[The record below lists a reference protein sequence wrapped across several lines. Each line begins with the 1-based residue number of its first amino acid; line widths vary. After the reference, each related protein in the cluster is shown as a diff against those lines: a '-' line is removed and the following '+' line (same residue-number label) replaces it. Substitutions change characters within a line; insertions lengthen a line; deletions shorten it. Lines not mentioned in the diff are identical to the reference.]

1 MIRIKLNLLIGTLCF
16 LLASCFVDNDN
27 GRGGNTYGQVDV
39 TFSVTLPQPE
49 TVNTRAGLPYTDTDI
64 KSVDVLVFDKDGK
77 FMERIKVDEAAL
89 STTGSGVNFFVRLDA
104 TPDKRII
111 HLVAN
116 GRTANG
122 VTDRVNFQDIAVGT
136 LESVVIPSLSTSVI
150 SVESGLLADI
160 MPLVMWGRTE
170 LNGVSVVSK
179 AEDVKLLRAVAAI
192 QVKTANATLE
202 NGLDDFQIKRI
213 ALMKALKE
221 GYLTPASYEGEA
233 STPNESRPM
242 GEGSWAV
249 NHTWSSDNTPVLYT
263 YERSFTAPD
272 YQGVIISAVYKGKP
286 CFYKVAIVDGQTPV
300 DIIRNHRYIL
310 TITKVS
316 GSGYADMNTALESA
330 PSNAIKV
337 TLTDEDEGFPCIV
350 ADGQHL
356 MGLSNNSL
364 VVYGKLTGAELGTV
378 YSSRGIEP
386 VLTVPAD
393 CDWLVG
399 LRTRT
404 LGDNKYAIVGDFYYG
419 TGQPPRSTTLTLTCD
434 NLSQTMQVDWH
445 PAVSDNKDTDSYV
458 VTLFGS
464 QDKNWSAKVVTSES
478 DPKGVFL
485 SSKTSD
491 PTKFHPVT
499 GVGLEYMVT
508 SLNSIYAS
516 NAYLHIA
523 ADEKGKGTV
532 KVGTS
537 VNGVAVSR
545 RIVILCSAGLINGTF

>member
-1 MIRIKLNLLIGTLCF
+1 MIRIKLNIVIGTLCF

-27 GRGGNTYGQVDV
+27 GRGEKTLGQVDV
-39 TFSVTLPQPE
+39 AFSVTLPRPE

-64 KSVDVLVFDKDGK
+64 KNVDVLVFDKDGK
-77 FMERIKVDEAAL
+77 FMKRIKVDGAAL
-89 STTGSGVNFFVRLDA
+89 STTGSGVNFFIRLDA

-116 GRTANG
+116 GRTADG
-122 VTDRVNFQDIAVGT
+122 ATDRINFQDIAVGT
-136 LESVVIPSLSTSVI
+136 LESVAIPSLSTSVI
-150 SVESGLLADI
+150 SVGNGLLADI

-170 LNGVSVVSK
+170 LNGISVVSK
-179 AEDVKLLRAVAAI
+179 AEGVKLLRVAASI
-192 QVKTANATLE
+192 QVRTANATPE
-202 NGLDDFQIKRI
+202 NGVDDFQIERI
-213 ALMKALKE
+213 ALMKSLKK
-221 GYLTPASYEGEA
+221 GYLTPASYTGEA
-233 STPNESRPM
+233 FTPNDSRPM
-242 GEGSWAV
+242 KEDGSWEV
-249 NHTWSSDNTPVLYT
+249 DHTWSSDNTPVLYT
-263 YERSFTAPD
+263 YERSFAASD

-310 TITKVS
+310 TVTKVS
-316 GSGYADMNTALESA
+316 GAGYADMDTAVGSA

-337 TLTDEDEGFPCIV
+337 TLTDEDEDFPCIV

-364 VVYGKLTGAELGTV
+364 VVYGKLTAAELGTV

-399 LRTRT
+399 LRTRA
-404 LGDNKYAIVGDFYYG
+404 LDDNKYAIVGDFYYG
-419 TGQPPRSTTLTLTCD
+419 TGQPSRSTTLTLTCD

-445 PAVSDNKDTDSYV
+445 SAVSDNKDTDSYV

-491 PTKFHPVT
+491 PTKFHPAT
-499 GVGLEYMVT
+499 GEGLEYMVN

-523 ADEKGKGTV
+523 ADGKGKGTV
-532 KVGTS
+532 RVSTS

-545 RIVILCSAGLINGTF
+545 RIVIWVQRD